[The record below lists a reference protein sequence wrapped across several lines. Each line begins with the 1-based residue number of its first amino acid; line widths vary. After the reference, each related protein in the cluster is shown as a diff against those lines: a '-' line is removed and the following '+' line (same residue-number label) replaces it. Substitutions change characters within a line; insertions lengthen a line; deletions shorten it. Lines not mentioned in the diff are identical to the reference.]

1 MPEFLGNRRNW
12 LIGDRK
18 QTHPTAD
25 RQTDRQTMILICVLD
40 KWRNS
45 RGGAYVLTNAVFK
58 DITVKN
64 NNKQTNKNT
73 SVMILRISNV
83 LWLCSKSGWDNHN
96 KSSDIFSWQLCY
108 MQDSGLFDSTVL
120 VSFTVLFC
128 GEGPLSSVVI
138 PSK

>member
-58 DITVKN
+58 DITVKITT
-64 NNKQTNKNT
+64 NKQTK
-73 SVMILRISNV
+73 IH
-83 LWLCSKSGWDNHN
+83 LWWYSEFQMFCGCAQSLDGTTIINHL
-96 KSSDIFSWQLCY
+96 IFSHSNYVTCRTLVY
-108 MQDSGLFDSTVL
+108 LIARSLFHLLYCFVERDHY
-120 VSFTVLFC
+120 
-128 GEGPLSSVVI
+128 PQW
-138 PSK
+138 